1 MFDFVKKGLDAI
13 APPEPVFDD
22 EIFEEQ
28 DVDSDTT
35 LQYAHLFQEL
45 AELTPE
51 GSTDNLVRKSIV
63 DIPLDDDIELNN
75 IEFNIGD
82 GRVTDVPAD
91 ATLQE
96 AFYDELKSFDDFYQ
110 EAADTTPMF
119 IRETANSHARRVSM
133 KQEELYKVYQESME
147 KKGLFGFGMI
157 KLSDDRV
164 PQSVMFDFGPYSKSN
179 DKHYVTKLECFFETD
194 KNHRINKKQLE
205 AVNAFRDASY
215 EGIAEL
221 LKSIVGKDYPKEAKK
236 FETKSIWDSLT
247 PTKLYVPKDLSDE
260 YKVSIEVTA
269 DFADDPF
276 YITWK
281 RSMSNKK
288 AVAKS
293 YDSGNK
299 PAYNNY
305 TTRVKAIKE
314 SYVPTPRPSRF
325 GKTDEYYQEA
335 IDFGDA
341 AQTTVAP
348 AEAGTTVNAGT
359 DDAALSVATDTSAD
373 APADAA
379 PAADAGAADQP
390 AATEEPVDLG
400 VDKND
405 VSDQIVDQVAST
417 DGDDASTADVDGDLS
432 AAADAA
438 ADADTASED
447 PEAALDDLSNDA
459 TGDATDSE
467 FSDGATDYE
476 SMTIDELL
484 AQGTERLK
492 SMPIDQL
499 KTFLSEGGAAVQE
512 AFFLTAGNINKEL
525 DEKLRKCLGIL
536 NDNKMKLDEL
546 LETFRK
552 EGKKLNRVLSK
563 AAKMQKVYNDD
574 ERTAIQKLN
583 SVLVDL
589 SKSIKANR
597 DSNYEATIKRLISA
611 FASQSALVAE
621 FVEARLENANK

>member
-51 GSTDNLVRKSIV
+51 GSADNLVRNSIV

-194 KNHRINKKQLE
+194 KKHRINKKQLE

-215 EGIAEL
+215 EGITEL

-260 YKVSIEVTA
+260 YKVSQMI
-269 DFADDPF
+269 
-276 YITWK
+276 
-281 RSMSNKK
+281 RSISL
-288 AVAKS
+288 
-293 YDSGNK
+293 GNG
-299 PAYNNY
+299 PCPIRRRLRSLTILATSLHTT
-305 TTRVKAIKE
+305 TTRPG
-314 SYVPTPRPSRF
+314 SRPSRNLMCRH
-325 GKTDEYYQEA
+325 
-335 IDFGDA
+335 
-341 AQTTVAP
+341 P
-348 AEAGTTVNAGT
+348 
-359 DDAALSVATDTSAD
+359 
-373 APADAA
+373 
-379 PAADAGAADQP
+379 
-390 AATEEPVDLG
+390 
-400 VDKND
+400 
-405 VSDQIVDQVAST
+405 DQVA
-417 DGDDASTADVDGDLS
+417 L
-432 AAADAA
+432 
-438 ADADTASED
+438 EKRM
-447 PEAALDDLSNDA
+447 N
-459 TGDATDSE
+459 
-467 FSDGATDYE
+467 
-476 SMTIDELL
+476 TI
-484 AQGTERLK
+484 
-492 SMPIDQL
+492 
-499 KTFLSEGGAAVQE
+499 
-512 AFFLTAGNINKEL
+512 
-525 DEKLRKCLGIL
+525 RKQ
-536 NDNKMKLDEL
+536 
-546 LETFRK
+546 
-552 EGKKLNRVLSK
+552 S
-563 AAKMQKVYNDD
+563 
-574 ERTAIQKLN
+574 
-583 SVLVDL
+583 
-589 SKSIKANR
+589 
-597 DSNYEATIKRLISA
+597 ISA
-611 FASQSALVAE
+611 TLHKHPLLLLKLERPSMLVQTM
-621 FVEARLENANK
+621 LP